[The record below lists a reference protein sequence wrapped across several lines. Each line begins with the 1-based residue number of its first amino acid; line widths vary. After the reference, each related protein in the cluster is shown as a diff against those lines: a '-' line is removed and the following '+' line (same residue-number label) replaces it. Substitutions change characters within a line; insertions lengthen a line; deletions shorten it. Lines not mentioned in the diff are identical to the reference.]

1 MVDAWLVQKD
11 VQMNSEVKL
20 TQGNDHLNRLA
31 EQPDIVIDV
40 AAVRA
45 EAAQANRAYAM
56 GLALL
61 RKAAELTQVEL
72 ARRMGVSQDALSR
85 MELPEDLLLSTLSS
99 YLKAIGGSA
108 SVILRFADGREVS
121 IELAGLS

>member
-1 MVDAWLVQKD
+1 M
-11 VQMNSEVKL
+11 SEEVTL
-20 TQGNDHLNRLA
+20 TRGNDHIGR
-31 EQPDIVIDV
+31 PDIDIAVDV